1 MTILRI
7 WRGATA
13 RERGD
18 VYVDYLNETG
28 LRDYRETR
36 GNLGAMLLRRDD
48 GDLARFTTLSLWGS
62 LDDIRAFA
70 GDDAERARFYPA
82 DDDFLVEREE
92 RVEHHEVVAGELGG
106 AGSAG

>member
-18 VYVDYLNETG
+18 EYVDYLNETG
-28 LRDYRETR
+28 LRDYRETQ

-48 GDLARFTTLSLWGS
+48 GELARFTTLSLWSS
-62 LDDIRAFA
+62 LDDVRAFA
-70 GDDAERARFYPA
+70 GDDVERARFYPA

-92 RVEHHEVVAGELGG
+92 RVEHLEVVAGELG
-106 AGSAG
+106 

>member
-13 RERGD
+13 RERD
-18 VYVDYLNETG
+18 DEYVDYLNETG
-28 LRDYRETR
+28 LRDYRETQ

-48 GDLARFTTLSLWGS
+48 GELARFTTLSLWSS

-70 GDDAERARFYPA
+70 GDDVERARFYPA
-82 DDDFLVEREE
+82 DDDFLLEREE
-92 RVEHHEVVAGELGG
+92 RVEHLEVVAGELG
-106 AGSAG
+106 

>member
-18 VYVDYLNETG
+18 EYVDYLNETG
-28 LRDYRETR
+28 LRDYRETQ

-48 GDLARFTTLSLWGS
+48 GEFARFTTLSLWSS

-70 GDDAERARFYPA
+70 GDDVERARFYPA
-82 DDDFLVEREE
+82 DDDFLLEREE
-92 RVEHHEVVAGELGG
+92 RVEHLEVVAGELG
-106 AGSAG
+106 

>member
-7 WRGATA
+7 WRGATK

-18 VYVDYLNETG
+18 EYVDYLNETG
-28 LRDYRETR
+28 LRDYRETQ
-36 GNLGAMLLRRDD
+36 GNLGALLLRRDD
-48 GDLARFTTLSLWGS
+48 GDLARFTTLSLWSS

-70 GDDAERARFYPA
+70 GDDVERARFYPA

-92 RVEHHEVVAGELGG
+92 RVEHLEVVAGELG
-106 AGSAG
+106 

>member
-18 VYVDYLNETG
+18 EYVDYLNETG
-28 LRDYRETR
+28 LRDYRETQ

-48 GDLARFTTLSLWGS
+48 GELARFTTLSLWSS

-70 GDDAERARFYPA
+70 GDDVERARFYPA
-82 DDDFLVEREE
+82 DDDFLLEREE
-92 RVEHHEVVAGELGG
+92 RVEHLEVVAGELG
-106 AGSAG
+106 

>member
-7 WRGATA
+7 WRGATK

-18 VYVDYLNETG
+18 EYVDYLNETG
-28 LRDYRETR
+28 LRDYRETQ
-36 GNLGAMLLRRDD
+36 GNLGALLLRRDD
-48 GDLARFTTLSLWGS
+48 GDLARFTTLSLWSS

-70 GDDAERARFYPA
+70 GDDIERARFYPA

-92 RVEHHEVVAGELGG
+92 RVEHLEVVAGELG
-106 AGSAG
+106 

>member
-18 VYVDYLNETG
+18 AYVDYLNETG
-28 LRDYRETR
+28 LRDYRKTQ

-48 GDLARFTTLSLWGS
+48 GELARFTTLSLWSS

-70 GDDAERARFYPA
+70 GEDVERARFYPA
-82 DDDFLVEREE
+82 DDDFLLEREE
-92 RVEHHEVVAGELGG
+92 RVEHLEVVAGELG
-106 AGSAG
+106 

>member
-7 WRGATA
+7 WRGATK

-18 VYVDYLNETG
+18 EYVNYLNETG
-28 LRDYRETR
+28 LRDYRETQ
-36 GNLGAMLLRRDD
+36 GNLGALLLRRDD
-48 GDLARFTTLSLWGS
+48 GDLARFTTLSLWSS

-70 GDDAERARFYPA
+70 GDDVERARFYPA

-92 RVEHHEVVAGELGG
+92 RVEHLEVVAGELG
-106 AGSAG
+106 

>member
-18 VYVDYLNETG
+18 EYVDYLNETG
-28 LRDYRETR
+28 LRDYRETQ

-48 GDLARFTTLSLWGS
+48 GELARFTTLSLWSS

-70 GDDAERARFYPA
+70 GDDVERARFYPA

-92 RVEHHEVVAGELGG
+92 RVEHLEVVAGELG
-106 AGSAG
+106 

>member
-7 WRGATA
+7 WRGATG

-18 VYVDYLNETG
+18 VYVDY
-28 LRDYRETR
+28 
-36 GNLGAMLLRRDD
+36 
-48 GDLARFTTLSLWGS
+48 TTLSLWGS